1 MPCTHPKGFGG
12 CPRLRGGRKALGSAL
27 GSNLERRQQHRADL
41 GGKTERAVAE
51 HPDRVVEFVGNLQYP
66 LHVRESRRAAGE
78 GA

>member
-1 MPCTHPKGFGG
+1 VP
-12 CPRLRGGRKALGSAL
+12 
-27 GSNLERRQQHRADL
+27 
-41 GGKTERAVAE
+41 E